1 MVVPLFWSALD
12 SYSGKRLESTMQ
24 EAGQVREPDYMIEE
38 PHLIMHL
45 DFVGTKMDFSALVDS
60 LEVSSVR

>member
-1 MVVPLFWSALD
+1 
-12 SYSGKRLESTMQ
+12 MQ

-45 DFVGTKMDFSALVDS
+45 DFVGKKMDFSALVDW
-60 LEVSSVR
+60 LEVGSAR